1 MKPKNFGKRPRKHSF
16 SPPKATRGGFK
27 GAINKE
33 QEIPLTGMVQNLKAA
48 KGEERL
54 SRTVYKAMNKGLV
67 TDFKFRYSPG
77 LKKGMPGWK
86 EIDVFLVTPSRAIAI
101 SVKGASFVHLD
112 TGAQDK
118 WNELLLTMRLRQEGY
133 AVYKVESVYDYEL
146 NTQEDADKIG
156 KKFGFWR

>member
-1 MKPKNFGKRPRKHSF
+1 MKLKNFGKRPRKKSF

-33 QEIPLTGMVQNLKAA
+33 PEMPLTGMVQNLKAA

-86 EIDVFLVTPSRAIAI
+86 ELDLFVVTPARPIAI
-101 SVKGASFVHLD
+101 SVLGASFVHLD
-112 TGAQDK
+112 TGAQDA
-118 WNELLLTMRLRQEGY
+118 WNDE
-133 AVYKVESVYDYEL
+133 
-146 NTQEDADKIG
+146 
-156 KKFGFWR
+156 

>member
-1 MKPKNFGKRPRKHSF
+1 MKTKNFGKRPRKHSF

-86 EIDVFLVTPSRAIAI
+86 EIDLFLVTPSRPIAI

-112 TGAQDK
+112 TGAQDS
-118 WNELLLTMRLRQEGY
+118 WNELLIAVRLRKEGY
-133 AVYKVESVYDYEL
+133 PVFKVESVYDYEL
-146 NTQEDADKIG
+146 NTQEDADKVA
-156 KKFGFWR
+156 KRLGFWR